1 MKISD
6 IKDQLNQTDI
16 KGIDSFIEA
25 HLTDERSGVVKLI
38 ESARKRKMAYEA
50 ELDRSET
57 MKIYENSYSEYHLIA
72 GIDEVGRGPLAGPV
86 VTAAVILPEDCDI
99 LYINDSKKVSEKMRE
114 KLYDEIMEKAV
125 AVSIGIEDVA
135 TIDRINILQA
145 TYRAM
150 QKSVQGLE
158 VKPDL
163 LLVDAVTIPNV
174 TVEQVAIVKGDEK
187 SISIAA
193 ASIIAKVTRDRMMVD
208 YDQIFPEYAFASNK
222 GYGAKVHT
230 DAIKRIGPCPIHRR
244 SFIKNFV

>member
-1 MKISD
+1 VKISD

-16 KGIDSFIEA
+16 KAIDSFIEA
-25 HLTDERSGVVKLI
+25 HLEDERLGVVKLI
-38 ESARKRKMAYEA
+38 EAARKRKLAYEA

-57 MKIYENSYSEYHLIA
+57 MKIYENSYSDYHLIA

-114 KLYDEIMEKAV
+114 QLYVEIMDKAV
-125 AVSIGIEDVA
+125 AVGIGIEDVA

-150 QKSVQGLE
+150 RKAVEGLE
-158 VKPDL
+158 VRPDL

-208 YDQIFPEYAFASNK
+208 YDQIFPEYGFASNK

-230 DAIKRIGPCPIHRR
+230 DAIKSIGPCPIHRR